1 MILDANQPVIYV
13 LNKRNWSLFM
23 SSVGITAVING
34 RESKKNTTHIDLMK
48 SGTAMLRML
57 PTNLAHKCAIQALKF
72 GLIPKL
78 NVIDDPILKIRLW
91 DMEFDNPIGMSAGF
105 DKNAEVIK
113 GVSNLGFGFA
123 EIGTVTPFPQKGNPK
138 PNLFRLPEDRA
149 LINHLG
155 FPSKG
160 AENFAINLDKA
171 KKLPSFKLGI
181 NIGINTGTSDATG
194 DIDFCL
200 KRLARYASYIAI
212 NVSCPNTPGLSAW
225 QVGDKLS
232 EMVEKAKLTLSR
244 PSNKKS
250 PPLLVKI
257 GQELDDK
264 ELAGIAKV
272 ALNTG
277 IDGLVA
283 CNTTGQR
290 PAALRSSFANEVGG
304 LSGSPIRKKANQ
316 TLSKLY
322 KMTNGKVVLI
332 GCGGIST
339 ADDAYERIKSGA
351 SLLQLYTSLIYGGP
365 GLIAEIKEGLLAHL
379 KDDGYTKL
387 SDAVGA
393 NHR

>member
-1 MILDANQPVIYV
+1 M
-13 LNKRNWSLFM
+13 
-23 SSVGITAVING
+23 
-34 RESKKNTTHIDLMK
+34 
-48 SGTAMLRML
+48 
-57 PTNLAHKCAIQALKF
+57 
-72 GLIPKL
+72 
-78 NVIDDPILKIRLW
+78 
-91 DMEFDNPIGMSAGF
+91 
-105 DKNAEVIK
+105 
-113 GVSNLGFGFA
+113 
-123 EIGTVTPFPQKGNPK
+123 
-138 PNLFRLPEDRA
+138 
-149 LINHLG
+149 
-155 FPSKG
+155 
-160 AENFAINLDKA
+160 
-171 KKLPSFKLGI
+171 
-181 NIGINTGTSDATG
+181 
-194 DIDFCL
+194 
-200 KRLARYASYIAI
+200 
-212 NVSCPNTPGLSAW
+212 SCPNTPGLSAW

-244 PSNKKS
+244 PSNEKS

-290 PAALRSSFANEVGG
+290 PAALRSSYANEVGG

-351 SLLQLYTSLIYGGP
+351 SLLLLYTSLIYGGP

>member
-1 MILDANQPVIYV
+1 MMLDTNQPVIYV
-13 LNKRNWSLFM
+13 LNKYNWSWLM

-34 RESKKNTTHIDLMK
+34 RESKKNKAQIDLMK
-48 SGTAMLRML
+48 SGTAMFRML

-72 GLIPKL
+72 GLIPKPKG
-78 NVIDDPILKIRLW
+78 IDDPILKIRLW

-113 GVSNLGFGFA
+113 GVSDLGFGFA
-123 EIGTVTPFPQKGNPK
+123 EMGTVTPFPQKGNPK
-138 PNLFRLPEDRA
+138 PNLFRLPEDKA
-149 LINHLG
+149 LINRLG
-155 FPSKG
+155 FPSNG
-160 AENFAINLDKA
+160 AEKFAINLEKA

-194 DIDFCL
+194 DIEFCL
-200 KRLARYASYIAI
+200 KKLARYASYIAI

-225 QVGDKLS
+225 QAGDKLAK
-232 EMVEKAKLTLSR
+232 MVEKAKLTLSQLA
-244 PSNKKS
+244 NEKI

-264 ELAGIAKV
+264 ELAAVAEV

-283 CNTTGQR
+283 CNTTAQR
-290 PAALRSSFANEVGG
+290 PAALRSSYAKEVGG
-304 LSGSPIRKKANQ
+304 LSGSPIRIKATQ
-316 TLSKLY
+316 TLSELY
-322 KMTNGKVVLI
+322 KMTNGKVLLI

-365 GLIAEIKEGLLAHL
+365 GLIADIKEGLVAHL
-379 KDDGYTKL
+379 KDDGFTKL

-393 NHR
+393 NHL

>member
-1 MILDANQPVIYV
+1 
-13 LNKRNWSLFM
+13 M
-23 SSVGITAVING
+23 STVDITAVING
-34 RESKKNTTHIDLMK
+34 RDTKKNKTHIDLMK
-48 SGTAMLRML
+48 SGTAMFRML
-57 PTNLAHKCAIQALKF
+57 PANLAHKCAIQALKF
-72 GLIPKL
+72 GLIPNLKGL
-78 NVIDDPILKIRLW
+78 DDPILKIRLW

-105 DKNAEVIK
+105 DKNAEAIK
-113 GVSNLGFGFA
+113 GVSDLGFGFA

-149 LINHLG
+149 LINRLG
-155 FPSKG
+155 FPSNG
-160 AENFAINLDKA
+160 AENFAKNMEKA
-171 KKLPSFKLGI
+171 KNIPLFKLGI

-200 KRLARYASYIAI
+200 KKLAGYASYIAI

-225 QVGDKLS
+225 QAGDKLS
-232 EMVEKAKLTLSR
+232 EMVEKAKLTLSQLA
-244 PSNKKS
+244 NEKI

-264 ELAGIAKV
+264 ELAAIAKV

-283 CNTTGQR
+283 CNTTAQR
-290 PAALRSSFANEVGG
+290 PATLRSSCANEVGG
-304 LSGSPIRKKANQ
+304 LSGSPIRKKATR
-316 TLSKLY
+316 TLSELY
-322 KMTNGKVVLI
+322 KMTSGKVVLI

-339 ADDAYERIKSGA
+339 VDDAYERIKSGA

-365 GLIAEIKEGLLAHL
+365 SLIAEIKEGLSAHL

-393 NHR
+393 NHL

>member
-1 MILDANQPVIYV
+1 
-13 LNKRNWSLFM
+13 M
-23 SSVGITAVING
+23 STVDITAVING
-34 RESKKNTTHIDLMK
+34 RDTKKNKTHIDLMK
-48 SGTAMLRML
+48 SGTAMFRML
-57 PTNLAHKCAIQALKF
+57 PANLAHKCAIQALKF
-72 GLIPKL
+72 GLIPNLKGL
-78 NVIDDPILKIRLW
+78 DDPILKIRLW

-105 DKNAEVIK
+105 DKNAEAIK
-113 GVSNLGFGFA
+113 GVSDLGFGFA

-149 LINHLG
+149 LINRLG
-155 FPSKG
+155 FPSNG
-160 AENFAINLDKA
+160 AENFAKNMEKA
-171 KKLPSFKLGI
+171 KNIPLFKLGI

-200 KRLARYASYIAI
+200 KKLAGYASYIAI
-212 NVSCPNTPGLSAW
+212 NVSCPNTPGLSAL
-225 QVGDKLS
+225 QAGDKLS
-232 EMVEKAKLTLSR
+232 EMVEKAKLTLSQLA
-244 PSNKKS
+244 NEKI

-264 ELAGIAKV
+264 ELAAIAKV

-283 CNTTGQR
+283 CNTTAQR
-290 PAALRSSFANEVGG
+290 PAALRSSCANEVGG
-304 LSGSPIRKKANQ
+304 LSGSPIRKTATR
-316 TLSKLY
+316 TLSELY
-322 KMTNGKVVLI
+322 KMTSGKVVLI

-365 GLIAEIKEGLLAHL
+365 SLIAEIKEGLSAHL

-393 NHR
+393 NHF

>member
-1 MILDANQPVIYV
+1 MILDANQSVIYV
-13 LNKRNWSLFM
+13 LSKPNWSWFM
-23 SSVGITAVING
+23 STVDITAVING
-34 RESKKNTTHIDLMK
+34 RDTKKNKTHIDLMK
-48 SGTAMLRML
+48 SGTAMFRML
-57 PTNLAHKCAIQALKF
+57 PPNLAHKCAIQALKF
-72 GLIPKL
+72 GLIPNLKGL
-78 NVIDDPILKIRLW
+78 DDPILKIRLW

-105 DKNAEVIK
+105 DKNAEAIK
-113 GVSNLGFGFA
+113 GVSDLGFGFA

-149 LINHLG
+149 LINRLG
-155 FPSKG
+155 FPSNG
-160 AENFAINLDKA
+160 AENFAKNMEKA
-171 KKLPSFKLGI
+171 KNIPLFKLGI

-200 KRLARYASYIAI
+200 KKLAGYASYIAI

-225 QVGDKLS
+225 QAGDKLS
-232 EMVEKAKLTLSR
+232 EMVEKAKLTLSQLA
-244 PSNKKS
+244 NEKI

-264 ELAGIAKV
+264 ELAAIAKV

-283 CNTTGQR
+283 CNTTAQR
-290 PAALRSSFANEVGG
+290 PAALRSSCANEVGG
-304 LSGSPIRKKANQ
+304 LSGSPIGKKATR
-316 TLSKLY
+316 TLSELY
-322 KMTNGKVVLI
+322 KMTSGKVVLI

-365 GLIAEIKEGLLAHL
+365 SLIAEIKEGLSAHL

-393 NHR
+393 NHL